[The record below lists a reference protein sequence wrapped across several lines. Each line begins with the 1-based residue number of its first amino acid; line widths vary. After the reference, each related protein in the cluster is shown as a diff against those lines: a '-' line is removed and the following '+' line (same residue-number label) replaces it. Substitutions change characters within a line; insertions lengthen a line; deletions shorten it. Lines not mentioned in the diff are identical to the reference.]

1 MSNPPNPSGNP
12 RSIRSNGDRRGVLLI
27 AAAVTALVVVVG
39 IVVALGG
46 TSSTNSTT
54 SDKNTGYG
62 PVVVEGASLPAFS
75 TTSGDE
81 ANGVTPPFV
90 EGVDPDG
97 NPVSIGGGR
106 GSQPTMVV
114 FLAHWC
120 PHCQKEV
127 PVIAEWIEQNGPPE
141 GVALVS
147 IATATVAE
155 RPNYPPSAWLERE
168 GWQPVVLADDEQ
180 GSAATAYGLTAF
192 PFFVAVDAQGKVVE
206 RVSGELTVQQIED
219 LVARAR
225 GVG

>member
-1 MSNPPNPSGNP
+1 MSDQRSPRPFPLVPIAVGMIIVLGLVAVLLSRGGDDDGSGVEAGSSVTG
-12 RSIRSNGDRRGVLLI
+12 SIRETRPVSVAG
-27 AAAVTALVVVVG
+27 AA
-39 IVVALGG
+39 
-46 TSSTNSTT
+46 
-54 SDKNTGYG
+54 
-62 PVVVEGASLPAFS
+62 LPPH
-75 TTSGDE
+75 G
-81 ANGVTPPFV
+81 
-90 EGVDPDG
+90 EGVDAAVGLRAPEVKGAAFDG
-97 NPVSIGGGR
+97 AGVAISNDGTPKVL
-106 GSQPTMVV
+106 M

-127 PVIAEWIEQNGPPE
+127 PVIADWIEQNGPPE

>member
-1 MSNPPNPSGNP
+1 MSDQRSP
-12 RSIRSNGDRRGVLLI
+12 RSFPLVPIAVGMIIVLGLVAVLLSRGGDDDGSGVQTGS
-27 AAAVTALVVVVG
+27 AATGSIRETRPVSSAGAAL
-39 IVVALGG
+39 
-46 TSSTNSTT
+46 
-54 SDKNTGYG
+54 
-62 PVVVEGASLPAFS
+62 
-75 TTSGDE
+75 
-81 ANGVTPPFV
+81 PPHG
-90 EGVDPDG
+90 EGVDAAVGMPAPEMTGAAFDG
-97 NPVSIGGGR
+97 AAVAISNDGTPKVL
-106 GSQPTMVV
+106 M